1 MMNFLGS
8 LVVVPFLLA
17 SFAAGALAQ
26 EPVGTAH
33 ILRLEDAPE
42 DHVYQLVT
50 RVRHTTVIT
59 LPVGESILDYIVGD
73 ADYWHLTGSANV
85 AFLKPIE
92 EGVNT
97 NIALVCA
104 SGRIYSFLVQENS
117 LVDPNLVVRFAEAG
131 WPEGDS
137 IPAQPAGLREPVF
150 VSRDEVR
157 GWELMANQAQLEL
170 AAVRAEAI
178 ADLDAFREDY
188 PSRIR
193 FAYEMKDE
201 DKARSW
207 PWQIEA
213 MWHDG
218 QFTYLRSNAQET
230 PALYEL
236 RDGEPSLV
244 AYDLQNDGFY
254 VIRRIVAEG
263 WFQLGDERL
272 EWDFT
277 PPGGR
282 E

>member
-17 SFAAGALAQ
+17 SLAAGALAQ
-26 EPVGTAH
+26 EPDNMGH

-59 LPVGESILDYIVGD
+59 LPAGESILDYIVGD

-92 EGVNT
+92 EGVHT

-131 WPEGDS
+131 WPEGDT

-218 QFTYLRSNAQET
+218 QFTYLRANAQET

-254 VIRRIVAEG
+254 VIRRIVGDG

-277 PPGGR
+277 PPDGR

>member
-8 LVVVPFLLA
+8 LVAVPFLLA
-17 SFAAGALAQ
+17 SFAVGALAQ
-26 EPVGTAH
+26 EPVGTGH

-42 DHVYQLVT
+42 NHVYHLTT

-104 SGRIYSFLVQENS
+104 SGRIYSFLVQESS
-117 LVDPNLVVRFAEAG
+117 LVDPNLVVRFAETG
-131 WPEGDS
+131 WPGGDS

-254 VIRRIVAEG
+254 VIRRIIGDG